1 MKLREKVTSRQ
12 RVATKREMARISATL
27 EMILT
32 LKVGPARMQKDS
44 RKKKQQSSLW
54 QSCVHGFY
62 PVVYFHRSRVLL
74 FLVHMRAQTR
84 IVIFY
89 HAKKFPRNTGKR
101 IDDYFLFTK
110 SILTVTSEHSS
121 DNRIKPGALAV
132 YISDYIQA
140 QMRIVSFDLDLI
152 NTAMIYRATYYNAA
166 RKISLCAVSISI
178 N

>member
-1 MKLREKVTSRQ
+1 MAAMRPWILSGRIFSPKPCSSLSRAHARANAYCYILSREKVSTEHRQ
-12 RVATKREMARISATL
+12 ANRR
-27 EMILT
+27 
-32 LKVGPARMQKDS
+32 
-44 RKKKQQSSLW
+44 
-54 QSCVHGFY
+54 
-62 PVVYFHRSRVLL
+62 LL
-74 FLVHMRAQTR
+74 
-84 IVIFY
+84 
-89 HAKKFPRNTGKR
+89 
-101 IDDYFLFTK
+101 LFTK

-152 NTAMIYRATYYNAA
+152 NTAMINRATYYNAA